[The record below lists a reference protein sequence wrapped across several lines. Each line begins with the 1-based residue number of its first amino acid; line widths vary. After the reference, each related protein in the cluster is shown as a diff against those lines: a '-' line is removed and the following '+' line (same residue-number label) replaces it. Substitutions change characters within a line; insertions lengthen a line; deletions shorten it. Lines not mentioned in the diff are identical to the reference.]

1 MKTIT
6 LEYIYDPLC
15 GWCYAAAPLIEI
27 AAAHPNLSLSLNGG
41 GMMAGANAK
50 PVTPE
55 LRAFVQSQDKHIAEV
70 SGQLFGHDY
79 NDGLLKDETTVLDSA
94 PPIAA
99 VMVAEQWSKAP
110 AMLHAIQQAHFVKG
124 LKVADAAVLKE
135 LANAIAIPVDEF
147 ESRYQEAINNQLDE
161 HIQWSRQ
168 ILREVGA
175 NGFPTLVEQC
185 QSQNIQS
192 QTTQSQTIIHPIS
205 NYYGKPEAWQ
215 AYLDSQFV
223 DQSIQAI

>member
-1 MKTIT
+1 M
-6 LEYIYDPLC
+6 
-15 GWCYAAAPLIEI
+15 
-27 AAAHPNLSLSLNGG
+27 LSQSHLNY
-41 GMMAGANAK
+41 
-50 PVTPE
+50 
-55 LRAFVQSQDKHIAEV
+55 RAFVQSQDKHIAEV

-175 NGFPTLVEQC
+175 NGFPTLVERNNHKIFSLKPHSHKQL
-185 QSQNIQS
+185 SIRFP
-192 QTTQSQTIIHPIS
+192 TTMESPKHGGTI
-205 NYYGKPEAWQ
+205 
-215 AYLDSQFV
+215 
-223 DQSIQAI
+223 